1 MAHAQRLSE
10 QVKTMTGRIKE
21 LEEALHETQRSNR
34 DGSGPYP
41 LLKTSSQSHEHVEEP
56 DLRTIYDDEVHDVTE
71 SIGSL
76 SIDGD
81 GRTKYHGE
89 SVGSEV
95 RQPIPIVFV
104 LSP

>member
-21 LEEALHETQRSNR
+21 LEEALHKSQKSNR
-34 DGSGPYP
+34 GGSEPHP
-41 LLKTSSQSHEHVEEP
+41 LLQTPSQSREYAELPE
-56 DLRTIYDDEVHDVTE
+56 LRTIYDEEVHDVSE

-76 SIDGD
+76 SIDVN

-95 RQPIPIVFV
+95 RQLIPVIFIP
-104 LSP
+104 SP

>member
-10 QVKTMTGRIKE
+10 QVKNMTGRIKE
-21 LEEALHETQRSNR
+21 LEEALHESQKSNR
-34 DGSGPYP
+34 GRSEPHH
-41 LLKTSSQSHEHVEEP
+41 LLQTPSQSHDLAELPE
-56 DLRTIYDDEVHDVTE
+56 LRTIYDNEVLDVSE

-76 SIDGD
+76 SIDVD

-95 RQPIPIVFV
+95 RQPILVVFV
-104 LSP
+104 PSP